1 MKLYLLMYFFFAE
14 ASSDPNIQRIN
25 ALGKIVNDY
34 SPVFLGLFILGI
46 FSFVL
51 GIFLFHNSYIIK
63 FAGLIIKFVSPKFSG
78 HLLEL
83 ADSLQKK
90 RDYRNFDW
98 MKSLENAKFSS
109 RITFEA
115 WMQKVFTKEYSNNV
129 TALAYFGASLLIL
142 IIGLRGI
149 RIFITGETPYLVIFG
164 ILLEVSMLALL
175 AFTQFY
181 TPENPD
187 ENKGTEAPIEEEL
200 KKLRERLRSLE
211 GRLSVAEN
219 SLEDAVK
226 LVKDSRDLIDN
237 TDQDIWTISK
247 R

>member
-1 MKLYLLMYFFFAE
+1 MKLYLLMYLFFAE
-14 ASSDPNIQRIN
+14 SSSDPNIQKIN
-25 ALGKIVNDY
+25 ALGKVMNDY
-34 SPVFLGLFILGI
+34 SPIFLGLFLLGI
-46 FSFVL
+46 FGFVL

-63 FAGLIIKFVSPKFSG
+63 FGGLLIKLISPKFSD

-83 ADSLQKK
+83 ADALQKK
-90 RDYRNFDW
+90 RDYKNFEW
-98 MKSLENAKFSS
+98 MKNLENLTYSS
-109 RITFEA
+109 RRTFEA

-149 RIFITGETPYLVIFG
+149 RIFITIDTPYLVIFG

-181 TPENPD
+181 TPENP
-187 ENKGTEAPIEEEL
+187 EETKGTEAPIEEEL